1 MKSTRNHLSQE
12 DFNMVLEYIPK
23 LNLRK
28 YKIEDIQMLFKISYW
43 CGLRIGEALK
53 LDASSFDFER
63 NEVFL
68 GKTKTEKQ
76 GYATIPPSFKTELAI
91 WLMDKQGP
99 LYPKLKYT
107 NVYFWLVKMGKEL
120 NILAWIEKN
129 KETGEMT
136 KTHIFRK
143 SVAKDFFYGI
153 HGKEKAPITFCSQKL
168 RHGGKNPIAT
178 TFAYLRLGNDDIKEF
193 ESRTLGDKYNG

>member
-1 MKSTRNHLSQE
+1 MKSTRNHLMQD
-12 DFNMVLEYIPK
+12 DFNKVLEYIPH

-28 YKIEDIQMLFKISYW
+28 YKVKDIQMLFKISYW

-53 LDASSFDFER
+53 LQVNDFDFER

-76 GYATIPPSFKTELAI
+76 GYATIPPSFKPELML
-91 WLMDKQGP
+91 WLMNKEGL
-99 LYPKLKYT
+99 LYPKLKYI

-120 NILAWIEKN
+120 NIIAWTLKN
-129 KETGEMT
+129 KDTGEMT

-143 SVAKDFFYGI
+143 SVAKDFYYGV
-153 HGKEKAPITFCSQKL
+153 HSKEKAPITFCSQKL

-178 TFAYLRLGNDDIKEF
+178 TFKYLRIGNEDIKEF
-193 ESRTLGDKYNG
+193 ESRTLGL